1 MPVDLSEQE
10 RFRFAEQTTKF
21 FFWLRGTPSARGAAI
36 SPEANSR
43 RARPRKSGAGS
54 CKLRKHREQRDGVEA
69 GGSRAGDAARKH
81 RAQDQRSMLSLDKA
95 EAETGISQQVSLLL
109 EAETGI
115 SRANIRETDQ
125 LLTQRC
131 GSPSST
137 NQLFRAR
144 AKQLVTW
151 SQIQHHAGRA
161 TKARRSMT
169 DKIGD
174 KGKKNA
180 ELRSLISSDK
190 AEAETGISQQQVS
203 RWRTRQAA
211 KLLGVP
217 EWTVRD
223 DMRGNLAK
231 GGGNFAPAAPP
242 LKRQS

>member
-1 MPVDLSEQE
+1 MLI
-10 RFRFAEQTTKF
+10 AEQHE
-21 FFWLRGTPSARGAAI
+21 PVV
-36 SPEANSR
+36 SR
-43 RARPRKSGAGS
+43 S
-54 CKLRKHREQRDGVEA
+54 
-69 GGSRAGDAARKH
+69 
-81 RAQDQRSMLSLDKA
+81 
-95 EAETGISQQVSLLL
+95 
-109 EAETGI
+109 
-115 SRANIRETDQ
+115 RETTGYMVAD
-125 LLTQRC
+125 
-131 GSPSST
+131 
-137 NQLFRAR
+137 
-144 AKQLVTW
+144 
-151 SQIQHHAGRA
+151 QHHAGRA

-231 GGGNFAPAAPP
+231 GARKSRTGSAATKAAKLIKGGVSQRQAAK
-242 LKRQS
+242 LLGVSYTTIQKDVTTKLSKSDNKSVTGSAATKAKRAKVREQPTSVKQKRTARPDFQIMRCCMI